1 MHPILNRAEA
11 AQRLRQKG
19 LAPTAQRVEVL
30 FQLNQGMAHLTP
42 EALHER
48 VNGEYGRASRATVYN
63 TLHMLKAYGLVREVV
78 VAPGRVLYDPNMDPH
93 HHVLDVDTGEV
104 RDLPADDVALATLRG
119 LSKPNRIAGMLRLIR
134 RVASAIHSR
143 VRRVR

>member
-1 MHPILNRAEA
+1 MQPILNRSEA
-11 AQRLRQKG
+11 VQRLRQKG
-19 LAPTAQRVEVL
+19 LSPTAQRVEVL
-30 FQLNQGMAHLTP
+30 YQLHQSMDHLTP

-78 VAPGRVLYDPNMDPH
+78 VAPGRVLYDANTDPH

-104 RDLPADDVALATLRG
+104 RDLPADHLALAAMPPLESGERLVGVEVLLRV
-119 LSKPNRIAGMLRLIR
+119 SKQATQALPP
-134 RVASAIHSR
+134 SA
-143 VRRVR
+143 